1 MSMPHA
7 GAGGAIQEH
16 PLVLVTDDN
25 MQARQLLRRIFERE
39 GFRVEEATD
48 GFVAVEMA
56 RALQPDLIL
65 MDIQMPGMDGFEA
78 VRILRD
84 EPRTAR
90 VPIIVVTAA
99 ARDPADVTRGFGLG
113 ADDYMVKPFN
123 ATELVA
129 RASSKIRARR
139 LEDSLQQRTA
149 ELETLVQI
157 ASTLNQGL
165 TLDSVADSLLAS
177 ILDHLP
183 SDYAAL
189 VIVDQQ
195 GLPKL
200 ERYHGIPGIPD
211 VQVALLAPGTLLG
224 NALHDGKPLLVAD
237 ADREISDA
245 TVFPGVVCQSGIA
258 AAFQHQGQ
266 ILGALALGRAESDQF
281 TSGNLRVLV
290 SIAEQAALAIR
301 NAELFT
307 ELQNYAQNLE
317 SMVEARTA
325 ALQAAQAQL
334 MRADKLAALGTLAA
348 GVAHEINNPLQPLLT
363 NLEMAI
369 EDLDAGAPVD
379 RELLDFARHDVQRIK
394 RIVSRLLDFARPAVM
409 ELVPTDMNLIIREVM
424 LLTGKQ
430 LEHAHV
436 QVDYQ
441 PGRIRPVVGSADQL
455 KQVLLNLVVNAMDAM
470 QGGGTLRI
478 ATWEAGGFVMTR
490 VQDSGAGIP
499 ADHLPQVFDPFFTT
513 KSHGTGLGLAVSHSI
528 IESHGGWIDV
538 DSQPGEYTRFTVCLP
553 AFDES
558 N

>member
-1 MSMPHA
+1 M
-7 GAGGAIQEH
+7 
-16 PLVLVTDDN
+16 LVTDDN

-48 GFVAVEMA
+48 GFVAVAMA

-78 VRILRD
+78 VRILRE

-99 ARDPADVTRGFGLG
+99 AREPADVTRGFGLG

-195 GLPKL
+195 GLPRL
-200 ERYHGIPGIPD
+200 ERYHGIPRAPD
-211 VQVALLAPGTLLG
+211 GQVSLLAPGTLLG
-224 NALHDGKPLLVAD
+224 NVLHDGKPLLVAD
-237 ADREISDA
+237 ADCDISDISDA
-245 TVFPGVVCQSGIA
+245 TVFPGVICQSGIA
-258 AAFQHQGQ
+258 AAFQHQGR
-266 ILGALALGRAESDQF
+266 ILGALALGRAEADQF
-281 TSGNLRVLV
+281 TSGNLRVLA

-325 ALQAAQAQL
+325 ALQAAQVQL

-409 ELVPTDMNLIIREVM
+409 ELVPTDMNHIIREVM

-436 QVDYQ
+436 QVDYR

-470 QGGGTLRI
+470 HGGGTLHI
-478 ATWEAGGFVMTR
+478 ATWEADGFVMTR

-528 IESHGGWIDV
+528 IESHGGRIDV
-538 DSQPGEYTRFTVCLP
+538 DSQQGEYTRFTVCLP

-558 N
+558 A